1 MPRRMHRAM
10 LVGALA
16 LLTLSACGETDLDE
30 ALTLVKATNE
40 PASAPAG
47 ETLIAPLVV
56 EVRTTSGSPRAGV
69 AVDFVVE
76 RGGGSV
82 APAQVVTDAAGQA
95 SAQWTLG
102 VVPVPNRLAARL
114 DDSVV
119 TFNTRAVI
127 STPFTATD
135 FGDVNAF
142 LSGEGLLGSTE
153 DLTFDLQER
162 LVFGVPQGL
171 ATLDPAGNAAL
182 LPLGGEPIVNPLG
195 VKVDHEGNTWV
206 ADSGADA
213 LKVVSSAGVVRT
225 VLTTDGTQPLQG
237 PNYVGID
244 KRGFVYLSDPC
255 IGELMRIDPVSGT
268 VVDIAT
274 FDLPT
279 EGGPNGFAFDASG
292 DTLYVATENTAL
304 LCGHQ
309 NVPLTEEIAGLFTF
323 EITETGFGVRQT
335 VLPNYGLFGDG
346 VAIDVEGNVYVIFDK
361 QANFALSESAIWVL
375 PAGETEA
382 TKFVAVPNYVLAN
395 LAFGVGAYGETTLYI
410 SRLAVPP
417 FTAPETRGIERIDVG
432 IAGLPVPPARE

>member
-1 MPRRMHRAM
+1 MRSHAIRASF
-10 LVGALA
+10 A
-16 LLTLSACGETDLDE
+16 LLVCALLSACGETDFDE
-30 ALTLVKATNE
+30 ALTLVKAGSE
-40 PASAPAG
+40 PATDVAG
-47 ETLIAPLVV
+47 AKVATALRVDVLTA
-56 EVRTTSGSPRAGV
+56 SGQPRAGV

-82 APAQVVTDAAGQA
+82 SPARVITDANGRA
-95 SAQWTLG
+95 SAEWTLG
-102 VVPVPNRLAARL
+102 VIPVPNRVSARL
-114 DDSVV
+114 GTSSV

-127 STPFTATD
+127 IRPFVATD

-142 LSGEGLLGSTE
+142 LANAGLVGSTE
-153 DLTFDLQER
+153 DLTFDLDER

-171 ATLDPAGNAAL
+171 ATIDPFGNEAL
-182 LPLGGEPIVNPLG
+182 LSLSGEPIVNPLG
-195 VKVDHEGNTWV
+195 VKVDQVGNTWV
-206 ADSGADA
+206 ADAGADA
-213 LKVVSSAGVVRT
+213 LKVVSPAGVVRT
-225 VLTTDGTQPLQG
+225 VLTTDGAQPLQG

-244 KRGFVYLSDPC
+244 KRGFIYLSDPC
-255 IGELMRIDPVSGT
+255 IGELMRIDPVSET

-292 DTLYVATENTAL
+292 NTLYVATENTAL

-323 EITETGFGVRQT
+323 EITETGFGTRET

-375 PAGETEA
+375 PAGESEA
-382 TKFVAVPNYVLAN
+382 YKFVAVPNYVLAN

-417 FTAPETRGIERIDVG
+417 FTAPETRGLERIDVG
-432 IAGLPVPPARE
+432 IAGLPVPPLAE